1 MRKPSYRNRACW
13 LTAALFAVGIV
24 TGSAHAQ
31 VSEFAETTSA
41 STAEIASLSL
51 SPLPSAPEPS
61 FAMAGPAR
69 AEGAAF
75 AAPMPIVAVSSSSEK
90 RPEHAFWDRQN
101 RILFAATG
109 AAATADFFVTRANL
123 AHGGRELNPMTR
135 VFAGS
140 TPALASNFAL
150 QTAGVIGVSYMF
162 HRTGHHKLERITAL
176 VNISASTGAV
186 AYGLTHR

>member
-1 MRKPSYRNRACW
+1 
-13 LTAALFAVGIV
+13 
-24 TGSAHAQ
+24 
-31 VSEFAETTSA
+31 
-41 STAEIASLSL
+41 
-51 SPLPSAPEPS
+51 
-61 FAMAGPAR
+61 MANLAR
-69 AEGAAF
+69 AEGAVL
-75 AAPMPIVAVSSSSEK
+75 AAPMPIVAISPSTEK
-90 RPEHAFWDRQN
+90 RAEHAFWDREN

-109 AAATADFFVTRANL
+109 AAATADFFVTHANL

-162 HRTGHHKLERITAL
+162 HKTGHHKLERMTAL
-176 VNISASTGAV
+176 VNIGASSGAV

>member
-1 MRKPSYRNRACW
+1 
-13 LTAALFAVGIV
+13 
-24 TGSAHAQ
+24 
-31 VSEFAETTSA
+31 
-41 STAEIASLSL
+41 
-51 SPLPSAPEPS
+51 
-61 FAMAGPAR
+61 MAGPAR

>member
-1 MRKPSYRNRACW
+1 
-13 LTAALFAVGIV
+13 
-24 TGSAHAQ
+24 
-31 VSEFAETTSA
+31 
-41 STAEIASLSL
+41 
-51 SPLPSAPEPS
+51 
-61 FAMAGPAR
+61 
-69 AEGAAF
+69 
-75 AAPMPIVAVSSSSEK
+75 MPIVAVRSSSEK
-90 RPEHAFWDRQN
+90 RAEHAFWDRKN

-135 VFAGS
+135 LFAGS

-162 HRTGHHKLERITAL
+162 HKTGHHKLERMTAI
-176 VNISASTGAV
+176 VNIGASSGAV